1 MMNISRFLI
10 TMTLGLFSLSLSAL
24 AQEGSD
30 KIGSID
36 MNKLV
41 KDFYKTAETSKIFR
55 KYEED
60 IKKQNDVRLEGIRA
74 LVEEAKKLQKQGE
87 EPALDREKKNEI
99 FQQLSRKQQEVQG
112 LDRERV
118 SWLQRK
124 QAALN
129 EKAKIDYGKVRLE
142 IVEKVREYGDAEGY
156 DFIFDRS
163 GLSGAGVAILS
174 YSKDATDL
182 TPALLAAINQGAP
195 QTDSTEEETKESE

>member
-60 IKKQNDVRLEGIRA
+60 IKKQNDVRLEGIKA

-87 EPALDREKKNEI
+87 EPALDRE
-99 FQQLSRKQQEVQG
+99 
-112 LDRERV
+112 RV
-118 SWLQRK
+118 AWLQRK

-195 QTDSTEEETKESE
+195 QTDSTEEEPKESE